1 MGFFSNMRKPEGKL
15 GNIQLKSMN
24 KEHTPVS
31 LWGLK
36 HLNISSDDVVLD
48 IGCGGGMNINRMAQT
63 AKKVYG
69 VDYSIESVN
78 LSKEVNDDLIREGR
92 VEIYEGNV
100 MDLPFEDNSF
110 DIVTAFETIYFWPDI
125 EKSFGEVKRVLKPGG
140 MFLIGCESNG
150 ANNLAMKFFDKVID
164 MTFYEDHELVGF
176 LEGNN
181 FNDITVFLRD
191 GKNKEE
197 IIKKSDGKVIRIDDD
212 YDNFSISDRFVEW
225 MTVTAI
231 K

>member
-36 HLNISSDDVVLD
+36 HLNISPDDVILD
-48 IGCGGGMNINRMAQT
+48 IGCGGGMNINRMAQS

-78 LSKEVNDDLIREGR
+78 LSKEVNQDLIREGR
-92 VEIYEGNV
+92 VEVHEGNV

-110 DIVTAFETIYFWPDI
+110 DIVTAFETVY
-125 EKSFGEVKRVLKPGG
+125 
-140 MFLIGCESNG
+140 GCEANG
-150 ANNLAMKFFDKVID
+150 TNNLAMKFFDKVID
-164 MTFYEDHELVGF
+164 MTFYEDNDLVGF
-176 LEGNN
+176 LKSND
-181 FNDITVFLRD
+181 FNEITVYLRD

-197 IIKKSDGKVIRIDDD
+197 VIKTMDGKEKKVKDD

>member
-36 HLNISSDDVVLD
+36 HLDISPEDTILD

-78 LSKEVNDDLIREGR
+78 LSKEVNADFIRSGK
-92 VEIYEGNV
+92 VEVYEGNV
-100 MDLPFEDNSF
+100 SNLPFEDNSF
-110 DIVTAFETIYFWPDI
+110 DIVTAFETVYFWPDI
-125 EKSFGEVKRVLKPGG
+125 EKSFGEVKRVLKPDG

-150 ANNLAMKFFDKVID
+150 ANNLAMKFFDRVID
-164 MTFYEDHELVGF
+164 MELYEDNELYGF
-176 LEGNN
+176 LKNN
-181 FNDITVFLRD
+181 DYGDITIYLRD
-191 GKNKEE
+191 GKNKQE
-197 IIKKSDGKVIRIDDD
+197 IIKKDDKTFVIDDD
-212 YDNFSISDRFVEW
+212 YDNFSISDRWVQW
-225 MTVTAI
+225 MTITAI